1 MRELSLHILDI
12 LQNSVAA
19 GATLIQLTI
28 TEDLDKDLLDIETQD
43 NGMGMDEQLLA
54 RVLDPFVTTRSVRKV
69 GLGIP
74 LFAAAAEHCDG
85 CFEIKSTKGK
95 GTWTRARFRY
105 SHVDR
110 APLGDMSSTIAG
122 FIGCNPDIDLEYVHV
137 RGDHKFSLDTRILR
151 EKLENVPLNH
161 VSVVKWIREFIAAW

>member
-1 MRELSLHILDI
+1 MRELSLHILDM

-19 GATLIQLTI
+19 GATFIQLI
-28 TEDLDKDLLDIETQD
+28 IAEDLDKDLLEIEIED
-43 NGMGMDEQLLA
+43 NGMGMDEQLLSK
-54 RVLDPFVTTRSVRKV
+54 VTDPFVTTRSTRKV

-85 CFEIKSTKGK
+85 SFEISSKQGE
-95 GTWTRARFRY
+95 GTRIRVLFRY

-110 APLGDMSSTIAG
+110 APMGDMPLTISS
-122 FIGCNPDIDLEYVHV
+122 FIGCNPNIDLKYVHSHG
-137 RGDHKFSLDTRILR
+137 GDQLSLDTRILR

-161 VSVVKWIREFIAAW
+161 ASVVEWVRKYLILP